1 MASGDASL
9 AGAEFTFRYYDG
21 QYATAAETEA
31 SGAPTR
37 TWAFKT
43 NEKGRIRIMDESLKV
58 SGDDLFYNSMGQITL
73 PIGTLLIQETKA
85 PEGYLIDPTVYVRNI
100 TPDGTLEAV
109 NSYNAPTVS
118 EQVVTGRI
126 QIVKHTDTG
135 TTKVETPEVGATFN
149 IYLASAGS
157 YDAAPAN
164 ARAQLTIDKDG
175 FAVSPDLPYGLYT
188 VEQTSGW
195 EGSRLMEPFTVKIDE
210 NGKTYS
216 YIINNERFYSY
227 LKVVKVDAITGEA
240 IPAAGIGFQ
249 IIDPQGQ
256 KLEWWGADTWY
267 TDGSGVMKLPCE
279 LEYGRGYQAVEVV
292 APSGYVLA
300 DKPFLFDV
308 LPENAAQEDG
318 LTVITLTAPNSPT
331 QISVAK
337 VDYQGNFVPGATL
350 QLLDKDGNVAA
361 QWVTENTPHTLY
373 GLPIGAEYTLHEAAA
388 PEGWLLADDVTF
400 IVQDTAEVQTMSK
413 KTTKAQAVDARLF
426 QQIQPHGGITF
437 ADPSYTR
444 MGDGYCRCLH
454 IYGLPNTLDRHW
466 LTRIFTVSG
475 CICSFDVATED
486 MAAVKRSINRSIG
499 EEGARAYDAKD
510 YNALYDAQKRQAE
523 LQQLYDELERM
534 GEVMKICDFRIFLQA
549 QMLAELE
556 EKTKE
561 LQDNLDA
568 SGYKNTVLLG
578 EQKTEWQSLY
588 EPFAVTHAKPVTMK
602 GLSLTARQL
611 AEGYPFDYS
620 DLLDEQGALL
630 GFTDMGGA
638 VVFDLFSKTVKRKH
652 YNAAVC
658 GDMGSGKSTLLKKLF
673 KQNAS
678 IGNYIRCFDVSGEFS
693 ALTLEF
699 GGKIIRCSGSDG
711 MLNPLEILRSG
722 EDDYASYARH
732 ISKLQAFFRCINPSM
747 SDQLLQELANYLR
760 EFYAG
765 FDLVPADGSSVT
777 GRAATDYPTLSQF
790 REFLQG
796 YITFVAQQDKAAE
809 TEVETAIH
817 VEQARNLQILL
828 GAVENLCSNYGRLFD
843 GHTTISDITGE
854 KIVTFDISTIKELGN
869 VFTAQMQNLVSLCWD
884 NAIAVGGPEKEK
896 WESGAYAIEDITK
909 FLILIDESHRWVN
922 TSMPLI
928 LDMVTRYLREAR
940 KYFAGIVLASQSV
953 RDYMPEGDFSGA
965 DNIRILFELC
975 QYKFMF
981 KQDSSA
987 KEHIRRI
994 FGEGMT
1000 FSQVESIPFLEQGEN
1015 VLSIAGAGALQFRVW
1030 LSRDYEAT
1038 LFSGGR

>member
-1 MASGDASL
+1 
-9 AGAEFTFRYYDG
+9 
-21 QYATAAETEA
+21 
-31 SGAPTR
+31 
-37 TWAFKT
+37 
-43 NEKGRIRIMDESLKV
+43 
-58 SGDDLFYNSMGQITL
+58 
-73 PIGTLLIQETKA
+73 
-85 PEGYLIDPTVYVRNI
+85 
-100 TPDGTLEAV
+100 
-109 NSYNAPTVS
+109 
-118 EQVVTGRI
+118 
-126 QIVKHTDTG
+126 
-135 TTKVETPEVGATFN
+135 
-149 IYLASAGS
+149 
-157 YDAAPAN
+157 
-164 ARAQLTIDKDG
+164 
-175 FAVSPDLPYGLYT
+175 
-188 VEQTSGW
+188 
-195 EGSRLMEPFTVKIDE
+195 
-210 NGKTYS
+210 
-216 YIINNERFYSY
+216 
-227 LKVVKVDAITGEA
+227 
-240 IPAAGIGFQ
+240 
-249 IIDPQGQ
+249 
-256 KLEWWGADTWY
+256 
-267 TDGSGVMKLPCE
+267 
-279 LEYGRGYQAVEVV
+279 
-292 APSGYVLA
+292 
-300 DKPFLFDV
+300 
-308 LPENAAQEDG
+308 
-318 LTVITLTAPNSPT
+318 
-331 QISVAK
+331 
-337 VDYQGNFVPGATL
+337 
-350 QLLDKDGNVAA
+350 
-361 QWVTENTPHTLY
+361 
-373 GLPIGAEYTLHEAAA
+373 
-388 PEGWLLADDVTF
+388 
-400 IVQDTAEVQTMSK
+400 MSK
-413 KTTKAQAVDARLF
+413 KTAKAQAVDARLF

-678 IGNYIRCFDVSGEFS
+678 IGNYIRCFDVSGEFF

-981 KQDSSA
+981 KQDSST

>member
-1 MASGDASL
+1 MKKK
-9 AGAEFTFRYYDG
+9 
-21 QYATAAETEA
+21 TAAKKESA
-31 SGAPTR
+31 LDTR
-37 TWAFKT
+37 
-43 NEKGRIRIMDESLKV
+43 L
-58 SGDDLFYNSMGQITL
+58 
-73 PIGTLLIQETKA
+73 
-85 PEGYLIDPTVYVRNI
+85 
-100 TPDGTLEAV
+100 
-109 NSYNAPTVS
+109 
-118 EQVVTGRI
+118 
-126 QIVKHTDTG
+126 
-135 TTKVETPEVGATFN
+135 
-149 IYLASAGS
+149 
-157 YDAAPAN
+157 
-164 ARAQLTIDKDG
+164 
-175 FAVSPDLPYGLYT
+175 
-188 VEQTSGW
+188 
-195 EGSRLMEPFTVKIDE
+195 
-210 NGKTYS
+210 
-216 YIINNERFYSY
+216 
-227 LKVVKVDAITGEA
+227 
-240 IPAAGIGFQ
+240 
-249 IIDPQGQ
+249 
-256 KLEWWGADTWY
+256 
-267 TDGSGVMKLPCE
+267 
-279 LEYGRGYQAVEVV
+279 
-292 APSGYVLA
+292 
-300 DKPFLFDV
+300 
-308 LPENAAQEDG
+308 
-318 LTVITLTAPNSPT
+318 
-331 QISVAK
+331 
-337 VDYQGNFVPGATL
+337 FVP
-350 QLLDKDGNVAA
+350 
-361 QWVTENTPHTLY
+361 
-373 GLPIGAEYTLHEAAA
+373 
-388 PEGWLLADDVTF
+388 
-400 IVQDTAEVQTMSK
+400 
-413 KTTKAQAVDARLF
+413 
-426 QQIQPHGGITF
+426 IQPHGGITF
-437 ADPSYTR
+437 ADPSYIR

-466 LTRIFTVSG
+466 LTRIFAVSG
-475 CICSFDVATED
+475 CICSFDVATKNLAE
-486 MAAVKRSINRSIG
+486 AKRNINRSIG
-499 EEGARAYDAKD
+499 ESGARAYAAKD
-510 YNALYDAQKRQAE
+510 YNDLYDAEKRKAE

-534 GEVMKICDFRIFLQA
+534 GEVIKLCDFRIFLQA
-549 QMLAELE
+549 RTLQELE
-556 EKTKE
+556 EKTKD
-561 LQDNLDA
+561 LLDNLDA
-568 SGYKNTVLLG
+568 SGYKTTTLLG

-588 EPFAVTHAKPVTMK
+588 EPFAVTHAKPVVMK

-678 IGNYIRCFDVSGEFS
+678 SGNNIRCFDVSGEFS

-699 GGKIIRCSGSDG
+699 GGKIIRCSGVDG

-722 EDDYASYARH
+722 DDDYASYARH

-765 FDLVPADGSSVT
+765 FGLVPTDTGSVT
-777 GRAATDYPTLSQF
+777 GRDAADYPTLSQF

-796 YITFVAQQDKAAE
+796 YIAYVAQQDRTAE

-817 VEQARNLQILL
+817 VERAKNLDIIL
-828 GAVENLCSNYGRLFD
+828 GAVENLCNNYGRLFD
-843 GHTTISDITGE
+843 GHTTISDITAE
-854 KIVTFDISTIKELGN
+854 RIVTFDISTIKELGN

-884 NAIAVGGPEKEK
+884 NAIAVGAPEKEK
-896 WESGAYAIEDITK
+896 WESGEYAIEDITK

-965 DNIRILFELC
+965 DKIRILFELC

-1030 LSRDYEAT
+1030 LSKDYEAT

>member
-1 MASGDASL
+1 
-9 AGAEFTFRYYDG
+9 
-21 QYATAAETEA
+21 
-31 SGAPTR
+31 
-37 TWAFKT
+37 
-43 NEKGRIRIMDESLKV
+43 
-58 SGDDLFYNSMGQITL
+58 
-73 PIGTLLIQETKA
+73 
-85 PEGYLIDPTVYVRNI
+85 
-100 TPDGTLEAV
+100 
-109 NSYNAPTVS
+109 
-118 EQVVTGRI
+118 
-126 QIVKHTDTG
+126 
-135 TTKVETPEVGATFN
+135 
-149 IYLASAGS
+149 
-157 YDAAPAN
+157 
-164 ARAQLTIDKDG
+164 
-175 FAVSPDLPYGLYT
+175 
-188 VEQTSGW
+188 
-195 EGSRLMEPFTVKIDE
+195 
-210 NGKTYS
+210 
-216 YIINNERFYSY
+216 
-227 LKVVKVDAITGEA
+227 
-240 IPAAGIGFQ
+240 
-249 IIDPQGQ
+249 
-256 KLEWWGADTWY
+256 
-267 TDGSGVMKLPCE
+267 
-279 LEYGRGYQAVEVV
+279 
-292 APSGYVLA
+292 
-300 DKPFLFDV
+300 
-308 LPENAAQEDG
+308 
-318 LTVITLTAPNSPT
+318 
-331 QISVAK
+331 
-337 VDYQGNFVPGATL
+337 
-350 QLLDKDGNVAA
+350 
-361 QWVTENTPHTLY
+361 
-373 GLPIGAEYTLHEAAA
+373 
-388 PEGWLLADDVTF
+388 
-400 IVQDTAEVQTMSK
+400 MSK

-486 MAAVKRSINRSIG
+486 VAAVKRSINRSIG

-549 QMLAELE
+549 QMLAE
-556 EKTKE
+556 
-561 LQDNLDA
+561 
-568 SGYKNTVLLG
+568 
-578 EQKTEWQSLY
+578 
-588 EPFAVTHAKPVTMK
+588 
-602 GLSLTARQL
+602 
-611 AEGYPFDYS
+611 GYPFDYS

-638 VVFDLFSKTVKRKH
+638 VVFNLFSKTVKRKH

>member
-1 MASGDASL
+1 MQIRPIPVW
-9 AGAEFTFRYYDG
+9 E
-21 QYATAAETEA
+21 TA
-31 SGAPTR
+31 
-37 TWAFKT
+37 
-43 NEKGRIRIMDESLKV
+43 
-58 SGDDLFYNSMGQITL
+58 
-73 PIGTLLIQETKA
+73 
-85 PEGYLIDPTVYVRNI
+85 
-100 TPDGTLEAV
+100 
-109 NSYNAPTVS
+109 
-118 EQVVTGRI
+118 
-126 QIVKHTDTG
+126 
-135 TTKVETPEVGATFN
+135 
-149 IYLASAGS
+149 
-157 YDAAPAN
+157 
-164 ARAQLTIDKDG
+164 
-175 FAVSPDLPYGLYT
+175 
-188 VEQTSGW
+188 
-195 EGSRLMEPFTVKIDE
+195 
-210 NGKTYS
+210 
-216 YIINNERFYSY
+216 
-227 LKVVKVDAITGEA
+227 
-240 IPAAGIGFQ
+240 
-249 IIDPQGQ
+249 
-256 KLEWWGADTWY
+256 
-267 TDGSGVMKLPCE
+267 
-279 LEYGRGYQAVEVV
+279 
-292 APSGYVLA
+292 
-300 DKPFLFDV
+300 
-308 LPENAAQEDG
+308 
-318 LTVITLTAPNSPT
+318 
-331 QISVAK
+331 
-337 VDYQGNFVPGATL
+337 
-350 QLLDKDGNVAA
+350 
-361 QWVTENTPHTLY
+361 
-373 GLPIGAEYTLHEAAA
+373 
-388 PEGWLLADDVTF
+388 
-400 IVQDTAEVQTMSK
+400 
-413 KTTKAQAVDARLF
+413 
-426 QQIQPHGGITF
+426 
-437 ADPSYTR
+437 
-444 MGDGYCRCLH
+444 
-454 IYGLPNTLDRHW
+454 
-466 LTRIFTVSG
+466 
-475 CICSFDVATED
+475 
-486 MAAVKRSINRSIG
+486 
-499 EEGARAYDAKD
+499 
-510 YNALYDAQKRQAE
+510 
-523 LQQLYDELERM
+523 
-534 GEVMKICDFRIFLQA
+534 
-549 QMLAELE
+549 
-556 EKTKE
+556 
-561 LQDNLDA
+561 
-568 SGYKNTVLLG
+568 
-578 EQKTEWQSLY
+578 
-588 EPFAVTHAKPVTMK
+588 
-602 GLSLTARQL
+602 
-611 AEGYPFDYS
+611 
-620 DLLDEQGALL
+620 
-630 GFTDMGGA
+630 
-638 VVFDLFSKTVKRKH
+638 
-652 YNAAVC
+652 
-658 GDMGSGKSTLLKKLF
+658 TLLKKLF